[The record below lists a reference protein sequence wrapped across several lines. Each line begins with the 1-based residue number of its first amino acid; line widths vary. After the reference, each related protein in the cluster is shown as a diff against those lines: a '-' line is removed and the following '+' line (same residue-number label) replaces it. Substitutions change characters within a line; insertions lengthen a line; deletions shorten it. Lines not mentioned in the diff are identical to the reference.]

1 MDIKKLLGQRIKDLR
16 KSLGMTQEQLAEK
29 ANISVTFIGLT
40 ERGINIPSIKTCDKI
55 ARAIGVSL
63 SELFIFEGENEKEK
77 TITELNSYLRNS
89 NPEDVHLVKEI
100 AERVMKY
107 KKR

>member
-1 MDIKKLLGQRIKDLR
+1 MDIKKALGSRIKSVR

-40 ERGINIPSIKTCDKI
+40 ERGVNIPSVKTCESI
-55 ARAIGVSL
+55 AKAMGVTL
-63 SELFIFEGENEKEK
+63 SELFAVDETNEKEK
-77 TITELNSYLRNS
+77 VITELNSYLRRS
-89 NPEDVHLVKEI
+89 DPEDVIFVKEI
-100 AERVMKY
+100 AEKMIAY